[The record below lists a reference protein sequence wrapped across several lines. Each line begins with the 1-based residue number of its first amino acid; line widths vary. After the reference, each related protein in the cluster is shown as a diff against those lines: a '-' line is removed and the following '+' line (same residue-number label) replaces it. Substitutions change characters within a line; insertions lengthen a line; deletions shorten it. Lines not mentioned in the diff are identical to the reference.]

1 MAGNY
6 DWLDSSSDIMDALD
20 SAESRAYAAE
30 SALAESAETG
40 MTHPGDIPFSFK
52 RLLGA
57 ALGKLETMA
66 IAGGW
71 AYAAYTVFSKE
82 EKNAQG
88 VTVKMPHMPEAFG
101 VGADVWSG
109 VGFSLAAFFG
119 KLPVLG
125 KIPIEALPHLER
137 IGTGSLAHW
146 AVVAAQR
153 AGAATLGIDV
163 TNKIAGED
171 AQVSGE
177 ANANQETHQVGAGAP
192 VEKSDPTAYMTE
204 PQKAQWERF
213 RPRNRKAA

>member
-40 MTHPGDIPFSFK
+40 MAHPGDVPFSLK
-52 RLLGA
+52 RLFGA
-57 ALGKLETMA
+57 ALGKLEVMA

-71 AYAAYTVFSKE
+71 AYSAYTVFSKE

-88 VTVKMPHMPEAFG
+88 VMTKMPHMPEAFG
-101 VGADVWSG
+101 IGADVWTG

-119 KLPVLG
+119 KLPFIG
-125 KIPIEALPHLER
+125 KIPVEALTHVDR
-137 IGTGSLAHW
+137 IGTASLAHW
-146 AVVAAQR
+146 AVVGAQR

-163 TNKIAGED
+163 TNKIAGEGE
-171 AQVSGE
+171 AQVGSE
-177 ANANQETHQVGAGAP
+177 AANENQAGAP
-192 VEKSDPTAYMTE
+192 VDRSDPADYMT
-204 PQKAQWERF
+204 PAQRARWEQF
-213 RPRNRKAA
+213 RPRNKKAA